1 MQDGGP
7 GSVGE
12 HSWLAKGT
20 TAVVMVLL
28 LQCLQRYYSAYN
40 GLTLQLLQ
48 LLHATTATTAG
59 YKTPVT
65 KCR

>member
-40 GLTLQLLQ
+40 GAYNGLTLQLLQ
-48 LLHATTATTAG
+48 LLQQD
-59 YKTPVT
+59 T
-65 KCR
+65 KHR

>member
-1 MQDGGP
+1 MHDGGP

-48 LLHATTATTAG
+48 LLQQD
-59 YKTPVT
+59 T
-65 KCR
+65 KHR